1 MVGSFAKSIRHG
13 KVLASFTKSARAIH
27 TQVCEESMYRK
38 KGHQKSRGRSVQ
50 LSACPS
56 SEQGG
61 GVWMS
66 DGLEGD
72 LREAAGIACVES
84 VVAWFNAGADPNQ
97 EFNVGAHF
105 PS

>member
-1 MVGSFAKSIRHG
+1 
-13 KVLASFTKSARAIH
+13 
-27 TQVCEESMYRK
+27 
-38 KGHQKSRGRSVQ
+38 
-50 LSACPS
+50 
-56 SEQGG
+56 
-61 GVWMS
+61 MS